1 MFGYHGQYLRIDVST
16 EQAESVP
23 LRESVLRDFLGGV
36 GLGAWL
42 LLREWPEALVRS
54 AKGPAPCD
62 ESSWYQAVQ
71 NALSPSAPFIC
82 AFSPL
87 IGSPVTTSAKFALV
101 ACSPLTGRFNDA
113 LCGSQFAL
121 AGKRTGY
128 DALVIRGRAAELSVL
143 LIDENQVRLV
153 PARHLAGLTASQAE
167 QFLRT
172 WLGEDWAFLV
182 IGPAGENGVRYAG
195 VSHGHRHAGRGG
207 LGAVL
212 GAKRIKAIGVRG
224 RQSVRFARPQALA
237 EYARELSRRSL
248 GPATEKYRELGTV
261 ANLSVFHRLGIL
273 PQRNFQH
280 QPGKCEP
287 ESEPNQGGTSY
298 LVAELQRLLRGGEKR
313 IRQGCVACTIGC
325 EHIYAGPEPVRLEY
339 ETAFALGPMCG
350 LYDAREVLQLAWL
363 CDELGM
369 DTISAG
375 GTLAWAMAC
384 AERGWLPE
392 VDLRFGDATG
402 MRRWL
407 TKIARRE
414 GFGDLLAEGSR
425 LAAAQLGKEALAI
438 AMHCKGLELPGYD
451 VRRLRHLALGLAVT
465 ARGAD
470 HNRSSAYDA
479 DFSVEGQHD
488 QHPETWAARVVE
500 CEDQA
505 ALLDSLILCK
515 FLRHVIA
522 DWFEEGA
529 RILQLITGWDVS
541 GEELRQT
548 AKRIVQA
555 KKLFNQWVGWTQ
567 AEDMLPE
574 MLFATASQSSEQHG
588 GMLRT
593 SESPPHPEHCLRRDE
608 FLLARQAYYRL
619 RGWDDAG
626 RLAESDVNK
635 LLQSLA

>member
-16 EQAESVP
+16 QQAESVP

-36 GLGAWL
+36 GLGAGL
-42 LLREWPEALVRS
+42 LLREWPEALVCS
-54 AKGPAPCD
+54 AKEPGLCD
-62 ESSWYQAVQ
+62 ERSWYQAVQ

-121 AGKRTGY
+121 TGKRTGY

-143 LIDENQVRLV
+143 LIDEDQVRLV
-153 PARHLAGLTASQAE
+153 PVKHLAGLTTSQAE
-167 QFLRT
+167 RFLRT
-172 WLGEDWAFLV
+172 WLGEGWAFLV

-224 RQSVRFARPQALA
+224 RRCVQFARPQALA

-261 ANLSVFHRLGIL
+261 ANLLVFHRLGIL
-273 PQRNFQH
+273 PQRNFHH
-280 QPGKCEP
+280 QLGKCEP
-287 ESEPNQGGTSY
+287 ESDPNQDGTSY
-298 LVAELQRLLRGGEKR
+298 LVAELQRLLQGGEKR

-325 EHIYAGPEPVRLEY
+325 EHIYAGPEPMRLEY

-350 LYDAREVLQLAWL
+350 LYDAQEVLQLAWL

-392 VDLRFGDATG
+392 VDLRFGDATS

-407 TKIARRE
+407 LKIARRE
-414 GFGDLLAEGSR
+414 GLGDLLAEGSR
-425 LAAAQLGKEALAI
+425 LAAAQLGKEAQAI
-438 AMHCKGLELPGYD
+438 AMHSKGLELPGYD

-479 DFSVEGQHD
+479 DFSIAGQRDH
-488 QHPETWAARVVE
+488 HPESWAARVVE

-567 AEDMLPE
+567 TEDMLPE
-574 MLFATASQSSEQHG
+574 ILFATASQSSDRHTPRLHTPENPAASEQG
-588 GMLRT
+588 
-593 SESPPHPEHCLRRDE
+593 LRRE
-608 FLLARQAYYRL
+608 QFLRARQAYYRL
-619 RGWDDAG
+619 RGWDNAG